1 MFSTV
6 NEKLHFRKKPYPFW
20 VQLLYTATTTYCWW
34 PQPTHLLIVISPTI
48 ATNNWSPAIVAT
60 HYQPL
65 VATILAL
72 CLTNCSLPKH
82 YWLPDIDLQ
91 LNDCR
96 PIFDQIGHQ
105 LPTTI
110 GHQTE
115 SPPSLTTGHHLPV
128 VTNHLPC
135 HYHHHHLSLALLE
148 ICSATKSK
156 ILFSRS
162 QQKTNHL
169 PLKIFFVGIHFTLK

>member
-1 MFSTV
+1 M
-6 NEKLHFRKKPYPFW
+6 R
-20 VQLLYTATTTYCWW
+20 
-34 PQPTHLLIVISPTI
+34 
-48 ATNNWSPAIVAT
+48 SPAIVAT
-60 HYQPL
+60 HYRPL

-72 CLTNCSLPKH
+72 CLTNCSLPIH
-82 YWLPDIDLQ
+82 YWLTDIDLQ

-96 PIFDQIGHQ
+96 PLIFDQIGHR

-110 GHQTE
+110 GQQTQ

-135 HYHHHHLSLALLE
+135 HYHHHHFHLSLALLE
-148 ICSATKSK
+148 IFSATKSK
-156 ILFSRS
+156 KLFSRS